1 MSDQEKKSEK
11 EEPINLELE
20 QSPEKA
26 SDKEVEEEVTEPEVV
41 KETVEEPLDD
51 AVEETAEKSNDEVK
65 KEGNPDVSDGN
76 ETNESTSESKASTT
90 KEVEETVAVEETPD
104 ESNSEL
110 KIEENP
116 AENEEPETV
125 ANTSE
130 PEQTTAKKD
139 VEEESEDE
147 EEISSSD
154 DEDVEDSEVQ
164 QPQEVNYHDM
174 TQSQLIAAFKKILA
188 THKIQDIKKDAD
200 EIRREFNNHFDE
212 ELNEKKEE
220 FLAQG
225 GNIIDFHFS
234 SPLKNE
240 FNALFFEYRE
250 KRNNHFK
257 NLKRDLQS
265 NLEKRLALIEELKGL
280 LSLEENINTTYK
292 HFKDIQER
300 WREAGPIPRDGYNTV
315 WNNYHHHV
323 ENFYDFLHL
332 NREFRD
338 LDFKHNLDQ
347 KLKIIARAE
356 DLSSETNINKAFR
369 ELQMLHKM
377 WKEETGPVAKEF
389 RDDVWDKFSAATK
402 VIHDKRVEHLKEAEK
417 DFEKNLEAKTEI
429 TNQIKLLA
437 ENTKDSHQAWQQGM
451 KSLEKLREEF
461 FRTGKVPQKDNED
474 SWSEFK
480 GAVRNFNKQKN
491 IFYKNQKKEQFTN
504 LEKKLELIKIAEEN
518 KDSDDF
524 DAVTSLM
531 KKIQNDWKSIGH
543 VPRKDSDKVWKKF
556 KAACNYYF
564 DRLHAEK
571 NKANEDE
578 VKALEQKNA
587 LIEELKAFELSGKPK
602 EDLKSIKEKIGA
614 WKEIGRVPFNKKNI
628 EGKFN
633 KIIDALFKKLDIS
646 KKEIELIRYDNKLNN
661 ITSQD
666 DDRKIH
672 NERMFITKR
681 IEEVKQEINQLENNL
696 GFFQYVDDNNP
707 MVKEVHKNIQRHKDE
722 LELWKAKLKKLKEVM

>member
-1 MSDQEKKSEK
+1 MSDQKKKSKKEESISIELEQTPEQVSENDVKK
-11 EEPINLELE
+11 EEPETD
-20 QSPEKA
+20 SVEK
-26 SDKEVEEEVTEPEVV
+26 SM
-41 KETVEEPLDD
+41 DD
-51 AVEETAEKSNDEVK
+51 AVEETVK
-65 KEGNPDVSDGN
+65 EPN
-76 ETNESTSESKASTT
+76 TITAQ
-90 KEVEETVAVEETPD
+90 EETPAD
-104 ESNSEL
+104 SDKSES
-110 KIEENP
+110 
-116 AENEEPETV
+116 V
-125 ANTSE
+125 ANPSSK
-130 PEQTTAKKD
+130 QTTAKKNEED
-139 VEEESEDE
+139 NAVEETVVASTAEGNQEETTAKHDEPEAVAKPSKSEHTQTNKDEGEDADAEDE

-154 DEDVEDSEVQ
+154 DEDEEDTENNQS
-164 QPQEVNYHDM
+164 QEVTYHDM
-174 TQSQLIAAFKKILA
+174 TQSQLVAAFKNLLTTRKV
-188 THKIQDIKKDAD
+188 QDIKKDVD
-200 EIRREFNNHFDE
+200 EIRHEFNNHFDE
-212 ELNEKKEE
+212 ELNEKKHE
-220 FLAQG
+220 FLSQG

-234 SPLKNE
+234 SPLKND
-240 FNALFFEYRE
+240 FNALYFEYRE

-257 NLKRDLQS
+257 NLKKDLQS

-280 LSLEENINTTYK
+280 LDVEENINTTYK

-338 LDFKHNLDQ
+338 LDFKHNLEQ

-356 DLSSETNINKAFR
+356 DLANEPNINKAFR

-377 WKEETGPVAKEF
+377 WKEETGPVAKEY
-389 RDDVWDKFSAATK
+389 RNDVWDKFSAATK
-402 VIHDKRVEHLKEAEK
+402 VIHDKRAEHLKDLEK
-417 DFEKNLEAKTEI
+417 DFEKNLEIKTEI

-437 ENTKDSHQAWQQGM
+437 ENTKDSHQAWQQGI
-451 KSLEKLREEF
+451 KSLEKLRKEF
-461 FRTGKVPQKDNED
+461 FNTGKVPQKNNEET
-474 SWSEFK
+474 WAGFK
-480 GAVRNFNKQKN
+480 EAVRNFNKKKN
-491 IFYKNQKKEQFTN
+491 LFYKNQKKEQFSN

-524 DAVTSLM
+524 DLVTPLM
-531 KKIQNDWKSIGH
+531 KKIQSDWKSIGH

-556 KAACNYYF
+556 KVACNHYF
-564 DRLHAEK
+564 DRLHSEK
-571 NKANEDE
+571 NKANQEE
-578 VKALEQKNA
+578 VKALELKTA
-587 LIEELKAFELSGKPK
+587 LIEEIKAFEISDNPK
-602 EDLKSIKEKIGA
+602 EDLKHIKEKISS

-633 KIIDALFKKLDIS
+633 KIIDALFKKLDVS

>member
-11 EEPINLELE
+11 EKAVNLEIE
-20 QSPEKA
+20 NNQDSI
-26 SDKEVEEEVTEPEVV
+26 VENNT
-41 KETVEEPLDD
+41 
-51 AVEETAEKSNDEVK
+51 EETAETV
-65 KEGNPDVSDGN
+65 N
-76 ETNESTSESKASTT
+76 ETAEPVSEK
-90 KEVEETVAVEETPD
+90 VET
-104 ESNSEL
+104 
-110 KIEENP
+110 ENIQP
-116 AENEEPETV
+116 GEI
-125 ANTSE
+125 SE
-130 PEQTTAKKD
+130 PEA
-139 VEEESEDE
+139 VESVAEKETPEKTEIKEPSTEEDE
-147 EEISSSD
+147 EEVSSSD
-154 DEDVEDSEVQ
+154 DDEHDDEHSN
-164 QPQEVNYHDM
+164 EVNYHEMD
-174 TQSQLIAAFKKILA
+174 QNQLIATFKNLLA
-188 THKIQDIKKDAD
+188 TRKIQDIKKEVD
-200 EIRREFNNHFDE
+200 EIRREFHNQFDE

-220 FLAQG
+220 FIAQG

-234 SPLKNE
+234 SPQKNE

-257 NLKRDLQS
+257 NLKKDLQA

-280 LSLEENINTTYK
+280 LGVEENINTTYK

-338 LDFKHNLDQ
+338 LDFKHNLEQ

-356 DLSSETNINKAFR
+356 ELANEPNINKAFR

-377 WKEETGPVAKEF
+377 WKEETGPVAKEY

-402 VIHDKRVEHLKEAEK
+402 IIHDKRANHLKDIEK
-417 DFEKNLEAKTEI
+417 DFEKNLEIKNEI
-429 TNQIKLLA
+429 TNQINILG
-437 ENTKDSHQAWQQGM
+437 ENTKDSHQAWQQGI
-451 KSLEKLREEF
+451 KTLEKLREEF
-461 FRTGKVPQKDNED
+461 FNAGKVPQKDNEA
-474 SWSEFK
+474 SWAAFK
-480 GAVRNFNKQKN
+480 DAVRNFNKKKN
-491 IFYKNQKKEQFTN
+491 LFYKNQKKDQFTN
-504 LEKKLELIKIAEEN
+504 LEKKLQLIKIAEEN

-524 DAVTSLM
+524 DVVTPLM

-556 KAACNYYF
+556 KAACNHYF

-587 LIEELKAFELSGKPK
+587 LIEEIKAFELSGKPK
-602 EDLKSIKEKIGA
+602 DDLKYIKEKISA

-633 KIIDALFKKLDIS
+633 KIIDALFKKLDVS
-646 KKEIELIRYDNKLNN
+646 KKEIELIKYDNKLNN

-666 DDRKIH
+666 DERKIQ

-681 IEEVKQEINQLENNL
+681 IDEMKQEINQLENNL
-696 GFFQYVDDNNP
+696 GFFQHVDQNNP

>member
-11 EEPINLELE
+11 EIILNQEIE
-20 QSPEKA
+20 QTQ
-26 SDKEVEEEVTEPEVV
+26 EENSQ
-41 KETVEEPLDD
+41 
-51 AVEETAEKSNDEVK
+51 SN
-65 KEGNPDVSDGN
+65 SSN
-76 ETNESTSESKASTT
+76 ET
-90 KEVEETVAVEETPD
+90 
-104 ESNSEL
+104 
-110 KIEENP
+110 
-116 AENEEPETV
+116 
-125 ANTSE
+125 
-130 PEQTTAKKD
+130 EQTEEKIQGNTTPL
-139 VEEESEDE
+139 ENTEESSTEQTQVQEKEAKPVENQTEADSNNSSNTDEEHSDDE

-154 DEDVEDSEVQ
+154 DEDEDANEDQSPEI
-164 QPQEVNYHDM
+164 NYHNL
-174 TQSQLIAAFKKILA
+174 SQVQLVEELKKLLA
-188 THKIQDIKKDAD
+188 THKVQNIKKEVD
-200 EIRREFNNHFDE
+200 EIRREFNNQFDD

-240 FNALFFEYRE
+240 FNSLYFEYRE
-250 KRNNHFK
+250 RRNNHFK
-257 NLKRDLQS
+257 NLKKDLQA
-265 NLEKRLALIEELKGL
+265 NLEKRLALIEELKSL
-280 LSLEENINTTYK
+280 LDVEENINTTYK

-338 LDFKHNLDQ
+338 LDFKHNLEQ
-347 KLKIIARAE
+347 KLKIINRAE
-356 DLSSETNINKAFR
+356 ELSHETNINKAFR

-377 WKEETGPVAKEF
+377 WKEETGPVAKEY

-402 VIHDKRVEHLKEAEK
+402 AIHDKRADYLKDIEK
-417 DFEKNLEAKTEI
+417 DFEKNLEVKNEI

-437 ENTKDSHQAWQQGM
+437 ENTKNSHQAWQQGI

-461 FRTGKVPQKDNED
+461 FNTGKVPQKNNEE
-474 SWSEFK
+474 SWSAFK
-480 GAVRNFNKQKN
+480 EAVRNFNKKKN
-491 IFYKNQKKEQFTN
+491 LFYKNQKKEQFSN

-518 KDSDDF
+518 QDSEDF
-524 DAVTSLM
+524 EVVTPLM
-531 KKIQNDWKSIGH
+531 KKIQSDWKSIGH

-556 KAACNYYF
+556 KAACNHYF
-564 DRLHAEK
+564 DRLHSEK
-571 NKANEDE
+571 NKASEE
-578 VKALEQKNA
+578 EEKALEQKNN
-587 LIEELKAFELSGKPK
+587 LIEEIKTFELTDNPK
-602 EDLKSIKEKIGA
+602 EDLKYIKEKIKA

-666 DDRKIH
+666 DERKIH
-672 NERMFITKR
+672 NERVFINKK
-681 IEEVKQEINQLENNL
+681 IDEVKQEINQLENNL
-696 GFFQYVDDNNP
+696 GFFQHVDDNNP

>member
-11 EEPINLELE
+11 EETVNPELE
-20 QSPEKA
+20 QTQEQTAKPEAEKETEKVELADETVKETEDSQKSSAIENTEEVQEEQNVQA
-26 SDKEVEEEVTEPEVV
+26 SEESESVEKKPEPETSELSGNDTEDSDDEEEV
-41 KETVEEPLDD
+41 
-51 AVEETAEKSNDEVK
+51 
-65 KEGNPDVSDGN
+65 
-76 ETNESTSESKASTT
+76 
-90 KEVEETVAVEETPD
+90 
-104 ESNSEL
+104 
-110 KIEENP
+110 
-116 AENEEPETV
+116 
-125 ANTSE
+125 
-130 PEQTTAKKD
+130 
-139 VEEESEDE
+139 
-147 EEISSSD
+147 SSSD
-154 DEDVEDSEVQ
+154 DEETEDDHTNEVT
-164 QPQEVNYHDM
+164 YHDM
-174 TQSQLIAAFKKILA
+174 TQSQLVESFKNLLA
-188 THKIQDIKKDAD
+188 TRKIQDVKKDVD
-200 EIRREFNNHFDE
+200 EIRREFNSQFDE

-220 FLAQG
+220 FLTQG

-240 FNALFFEYRE
+240 FNALYFEYRE

-257 NLKRDLQS
+257 NLKKDLQS

-280 LSLEENINTTYK
+280 LSIEENINTTYK

-338 LDFKHNLDQ
+338 LDFKHNLEQ

-356 DLSSETNINKAFR
+356 DLANEPNINKAFR

-377 WKEETGPVAKEF
+377 WKEETGPVAKEY

-402 VIHDKRVEHLKEAEK
+402 IIHDKRAEQLKEAEK
-417 DFEKNLEAKTEI
+417 DFEKNLEIKNEI
-429 TNQIKLLA
+429 TNQIKILA
-437 ENTKDSHQAWQQGM
+437 ENTKDSHQAWQQGI

-461 FRTGKVPQKDNED
+461 FRTGKVPQKENEG
-474 SWSEFK
+474 SWSSFK
-480 GAVRNFNKQKN
+480 EAVRNFNKKKN
-491 IFYKNQKKEQFTN
+491 LFYKNQKKEQFSN
-504 LEKKLELIKIAEEN
+504 LEKKQDLIKIAEEN
-518 KDSDDF
+518 KDSEDF
-524 DAVTSLM
+524 DVVTPLM

-543 VPRKDSDKVWKKF
+543 VPRKESDKVWKKF
-556 KAACNYYF
+556 KAACNHYF

-578 VKALEQKNA
+578 VKALEQKNT

-602 EDLKSIKEKIGA
+602 DDLKYIKEKIA
-614 WKEIGRVPFNKKNI
+614 SWKEIGRVPFNKKNI

-646 KKEIELIRYDNKLNN
+646 KKEIELIRYDNKLTN

-681 IEEVKQEINQLENNL
+681 IDEVKQEINQLENNL

>member
-11 EEPINLELE
+11 EIILNQELE
-20 QSPEKA
+20 QTQEENSQSNSSIETEQAEEKIK
-26 SDKEVEEEVTEPEVV
+26 DNTTPLEKTEESSTEQTPV
-41 KETVEEPLDD
+41 KEKEAKPVVNQPEADSNNSSNTDEEH
-51 AVEETAEKSNDEVK
+51 
-65 KEGNPDVSDGN
+65 SD
-76 ETNESTSESKASTT
+76 
-90 KEVEETVAVEETPD
+90 
-104 ESNSEL
+104 
-110 KIEENP
+110 
-116 AENEEPETV
+116 
-125 ANTSE
+125 
-130 PEQTTAKKD
+130 
-139 VEEESEDE
+139 DE

-154 DEDVEDSEVQ
+154 DEDEDANEHQ
-164 QPQEVNYHDM
+164 TPEINYHNL
-174 TQSQLIAAFKKILA
+174 SQIQLVEELKKLLA
-188 THKIQDIKKDAD
+188 THKVQNIKKEVD
-200 EIRREFNNHFDE
+200 EIRREFNNQFDD

-240 FNALFFEYRE
+240 FNSLYFEYRE
-250 KRNNHFK
+250 RRNNHFK
-257 NLKRDLQS
+257 NLKKDLQA

-280 LSLEENINTTYK
+280 LDVEENINTTYK

-338 LDFKHNLDQ
+338 LDFKHNLEQ
-347 KLKIIARAE
+347 KLKIINRAE
-356 DLSSETNINKAFR
+356 ELSHETNINKAFR

-377 WKEETGPVAKEF
+377 WKEETGPVAKEY
-389 RDDVWDKFSAATK
+389 RDEVWDKFSAATK
-402 VIHDKRVEHLKEAEK
+402 AIHDKRADYLIEIEK
-417 DFEKNLEAKTEI
+417 DFEKNLEIKNEI

-437 ENTKDSHQAWQQGM
+437 ENTKNSHQAWQQGI

-461 FRTGKVPQKDNED
+461 FNTGKVPQKNNEE
-474 SWSEFK
+474 SWSAFK
-480 GAVRNFNKQKN
+480 EAVRNFNKKKN
-491 IFYKNQKKEQFTN
+491 LFYKNQKKEQFSN

-518 KDSDDF
+518 QDSEDF
-524 DAVTSLM
+524 EVVTPLM
-531 KKIQNDWKSIGH
+531 KKIQSDWKSIGH

-556 KAACNYYF
+556 KAACNHYF
-564 DRLHAEK
+564 DRLHSER
-571 NKANEDE
+571 NKASEE
-578 VKALEQKNA
+578 EEKALEQKNN
-587 LIEELKAFELSGKPK
+587 LLEEIKTFEITDNPK
-602 EDLKSIKEKIGA
+602 EDLKFIKEKIKA
-614 WKEIGRVPFNKKNI
+614 WKEVGRVPFNKKNI

-666 DDRKIH
+666 DERKIH
-672 NERMFITKR
+672 NERVFINKK
-681 IEEVKQEINQLENNL
+681 IDEVKQEINQLENNL
-696 GFFQYVDDNNP
+696 GFFQHVDDNNP